1 MTFRD
6 FGFTQNGEHERMM
19 AYAALHT
26 AFTDALEVS
35 SVSPWF
41 AKCTADIEF
50 LIHVQDLVMDLVLM
64 NLHEHSIW

>member
-1 MTFRD
+1 
-6 FGFTQNGEHERMM
+6 MM